1 MPRWFAYRFT
11 DAGGAESDAVLEAYS
26 NGNSAWFTP
35 AGDPFTVPVPGT
47 NIVLG
52 EIAAPVWAHPDPDPA
67 LSIPP
72 RSVTPRQARI
82 ALNTMGLRQQVED
95 AVSAAGQDIQDT
107 WHYAVSIDRDHWTFQ
122 ALAAEL
128 GFTEE
133 LLDELFRTA
142 GEVQ

>member
-26 NGNSAWFTP
+26 NGASAWFTP

-47 NIVLG
+47 NVVLG
-52 EIAAPVWAHPDPDPA
+52 EIASPAWAHPDPAPWA
-67 LSIPP
+67 PPPP
-72 RSVTPRQARI
+72 RTVAPRQARI
-82 ALNTMGLRQQVED
+82 ALNAMGLRQQVED
-95 AVSAAGQDIQDT
+95 AVAAAGQDIQDT
-107 WHYAVSIDRDHWTFQ
+107 WEFATVIDRDHWTFQ

-142 GEVQ
+142 SEVQ